1 MTPKERITLA
11 FKNKKPDR
19 VPVSPELWDV
29 IPIKV
34 SGRPFYEYSQTSFG
48 KLPLWQAQLEA
59 YKFFNCEAW
68 IPVESGPSERQLQ
81 MLKSES
87 KFINPDLIETDII
100 YRTSKGSLHEKKH
113 SVFDYDLWSIE
124 RPVKSL
130 FTDMPLFEEFYF
142 CDPSHLNYESINEAC
157 IATGDYGICEG
168 VVGNTFFEFLTLAR
182 EGGAVQVILD
192 LNDYPD
198 YFIPIQKRYIE
209 YLSGIAEE
217 IAGKTNVEGLF
228 LNCGSSVLSVTSP
241 QIFKKWDLPLII
253 KIGEIA
259 KKYNKIFHYHLHGK
273 GRIFLEDLAAAGVNM
288 LCPLEE
294 APRGDFS
301 IKEVKD
307 KFAGALAL
315 KGNMDPFF
323 LQKAGP
329 EEIEE
334 KVRQIIKAASNEG
347 GFTLSSADG
356 VLKDTP
362 FENIEAFVL
371 AGRKFGSYSL
381 N

>member
-34 SGRPFYEYSQTSFG
+34 SGRPFYDYSQTSFG
-48 KLPLWQAQLEA
+48 KFPLWQAQLDA

-68 IPVESGPSERQLQ
+68 IPVEPGPSEGQQQ
-81 MLKSES
+81 MLKTES
-87 KFINPDLIETDII
+87 KFINPDLIETVIT
-100 YRTSKGSLHEKKH
+100 YRTSNGILHEKKH

-124 RPVKSL
+124 RPVKNL

-142 CDPSHLNYESINEAC
+142 CNPADLNYESINEAFSV
-157 IATGDYGICEG
+157 TGNYGICEG

-192 LNDYPD
+192 LNDHPD

-209 YLSGIAEE
+209 YISGIAEE
-217 IAGKTNVEGLF
+217 ISAKTKTEALF
-228 LNCGSSVLSVTSP
+228 LNCGSSILSVISP
-241 QIFKKWDLPLII
+241 KIFKKWDLPLII
-253 KIGEIA
+253 RIGEIA

-294 APRGDFS
+294 SPRGDFD
-301 IKEVKD
+301 IKEVKE
-307 KFAGALAL
+307 KFNGELAL
-315 KGNMDPFF
+315 KGNIDPFF
-323 LQKAGP
+323 LQKARP
-329 EEIEE
+329 EEIEA
-334 KVRQIIKAASNEG
+334 KVKEIIKAASADG
-347 GFTLSSADG
+347 GFTLASADG

-371 AGRKFGSYSL
+371 AGRKFGLYSL